1 MRLRAALVA
10 LIAIAGCAHV
20 QSASDTDRSGFV
32 DAASVVPGLVVDM
45 RYAGTMNFVGRPI
58 AGYDAPVCLL
68 TRETVVALAKVQ
80 ALLREFGL
88 GLKVFDCYRPKR
100 AVADFVV
107 WAKDL
112 DDQKRKAEQYPNVD
126 KTKLFELGYIAEK
139 SGHSRGSTLDLTLV
153 DLRSGAELD
162 MGSGYDLFDPVSW
175 PSDMTVGAAA
185 RAQSDAVAVGDDG
198 ERVQAAEGRM
208 VALHVE
214 WMSRIRKRI
223 LILWYGRHASPV
235 VIPAERSG
243 EPGPIENSSS
253 SSNGSRIALRASGMT
268 SGG

>member
-10 LIAIAGCAHV
+10 LIAIAGCAHAQPV
-20 QSASDTDRSGFV
+20 GEMDRSGFV
-32 DAASVVPGLVVDM
+32 DAGHAMPGLVVDM
-45 RYAGTMNFVGRPI
+45 RYASTMNFVGRPI

-126 KTKLFELGYIAEK
+126 KTKLFELGYIAER

-153 DLRSGAELD
+153 DARTGAELD
-162 MGSGYDLFDPVSW
+162 MGSGYDLFDTLSW
-175 PSDMTVGAAA
+175 PSDPRPGAEA
-185 RAQSDAVAVGDDG
+185 RAHRMLLQAVMTTNGFRPLK
-198 ERVQAAEGRM
+198 E
-208 VALHVE
+208 E
-214 WMSRIRKRI
+214 WWHFTLKDEP
-223 LILWYGRHASPV
+223 YPDTYFDFV
-235 VIPAERSG
+235 VP
-243 EPGPIENSSS
+243 
-253 SSNGSRIALRASGMT
+253 
-268 SGG
+268 